1 MEQIL
6 TALQSCYLIVTT
18 ENDVSLVKTKLGLS
32 QNALI
37 LPLKYNSS
45 KTLLYP
51 KQTATRHENN
61 AKYSVGQIE

>member
-1 MEQIL
+1 
-6 TALQSCYLIVTT
+6 VTT

-61 AKYSVGQIE
+61 AKYSLGQVE

>member
-1 MEQIL
+1 MCNPPQL
-6 TALQSCYLIVTT
+6 KYWYLIVTT
-18 ENDVSLVKTKLGLS
+18 KNDMSLVKTKLDLP

-37 LPLKYNSS
+37 LPLKCHSS

-61 AKYSVGQIE
+61 AKYSLGQVE